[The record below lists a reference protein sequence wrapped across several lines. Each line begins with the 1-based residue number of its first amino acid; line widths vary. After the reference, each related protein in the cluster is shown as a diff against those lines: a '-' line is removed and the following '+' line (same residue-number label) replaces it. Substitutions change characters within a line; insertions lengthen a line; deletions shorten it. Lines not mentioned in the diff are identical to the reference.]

1 MAAGDRH
8 VRRRS
13 AALGVVSILA
23 LAAVVLVADPSH
35 AAFPGG
41 NGKFALVQNGNCVV
55 VDDEEECDRVIAT
68 MQPDGTG
75 KTVVIS
81 SPGTDN
87 YRPRWSP
94 DGTKIAFARPVAGG
108 YRVFVANADGSGQTQ
123 ISFGPGDNDRDPAW
137 SPDGTK
143 IVFSSARDGDLDL
156 WTMNAD
162 GSNPQQV
169 TNDVDN
175 DDRAAWSPDGS
186 RIAFVRFGQVAA
198 HIRTVQPN
206 GTNDVSISSPG
217 DSNPDWSPD
226 GTKIVFERD
235 FTLLTMNADGSGV
248 SGPLG
253 AGSAPIWSPDGT
265 LIAFVFEGAVWT
277 STPAGAGRAAV
288 SATIDG
294 LETID
299 WQAVAL
305 PPTTTT
311 STTVVTTTSTTL
323 APSVVTPAFTG

>member
-68 MQPDGTG
+68 MQPDGTS

-123 ISFGPGDNDRDPAW
+123 ISFGPGDNDRDPA
-137 SPDGTK
+137 
-143 IVFSSARDGDLDL
+143 
-156 WTMNAD
+156 
-162 GSNPQQV
+162 
-169 TNDVDN
+169 
-175 DDRAAWSPDGS
+175 
-186 RIAFVRFGQVAA
+186 
-198 HIRTVQPN
+198 
-206 GTNDVSISSPG
+206 
-217 DSNPDWSPD
+217 
-226 GTKIVFERD
+226 
-235 FTLLTMNADGSGV
+235 
-248 SGPLG
+248 
-253 AGSAPIWSPDGT
+253 
-265 LIAFVFEGAVWT
+265 
-277 STPAGAGRAAV
+277 
-288 SATIDG
+288 
-294 LETID
+294 
-299 WQAVAL
+299 
-305 PPTTTT
+305 
-311 STTVVTTTSTTL
+311 
-323 APSVVTPAFTG
+323 